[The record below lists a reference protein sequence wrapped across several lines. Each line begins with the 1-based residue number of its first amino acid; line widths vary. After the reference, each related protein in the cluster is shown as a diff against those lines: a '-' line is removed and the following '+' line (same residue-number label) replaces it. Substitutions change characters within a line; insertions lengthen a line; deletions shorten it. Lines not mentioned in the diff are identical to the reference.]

1 MGASTLKQLVE
12 QLSPDL
18 QKEVVDFAE
27 FLLEKRMTQRKQ
39 DLKLDYRGVLRDMRE
54 EYTSVEL
61 QHKVFEQ
68 NQRRHLPETI
78 CNN

>member
-1 MGASTLKQLVE
+1 MGTSTLKQLVE

-27 FLLEKRMTQRKQ
+27 FLLEKRMTKRKQ
-39 DLKLDYRGVLRDMRE
+39 DLKLDYRGVLRDMRK

-61 QHKVFEQ
+61 QHKVFEWWGD
-68 NQRRHLPETI
+68 
-78 CNN
+78 